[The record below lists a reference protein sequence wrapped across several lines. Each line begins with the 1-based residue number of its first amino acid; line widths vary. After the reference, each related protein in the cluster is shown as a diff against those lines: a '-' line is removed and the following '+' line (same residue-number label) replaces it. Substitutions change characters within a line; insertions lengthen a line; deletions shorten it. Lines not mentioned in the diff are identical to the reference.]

1 MQYQDVLGLNHIKKH
16 LQSTVKNGRI
26 AHAQM
31 LVGPT
36 GSGVLPLAI
45 AYARDILC
53 GENNESCHAQ
63 LNNLAHPDLHF
74 SFPMPSTTGSSSTK
88 ATSDIF
94 LKEWRVFL
102 KENPYG
108 NLPDWYKAIDIE
120 KKNAEIRVAE
130 AQLIMKKL
138 SLKSYEG
145 GYKVLI
151 IWAADKMNTEAANK
165 LLKLIEEP
173 PSKTIILLVAESEDK
188 IINTIKSR
196 CQIIHVPK
204 LNAAVIAQG
213 LQKYLQLSESQS
225 SSVARQADGDYRKAV
240 QFSQNNAEDLQ
251 FEQWFVQWVRTAFVA
266 KTKMTAINDL
276 MEWATTIASV
286 NRETQIRFLNYCI
299 EFFRQAM
306 LKNYKADSAVY
317 LAPQSGFDLSKFAPF
332 VDGNRMIEV
341 QKQLQEAIYHIE
353 RNANGKIVLTD
364 LSIGMTRI
372 LHSKS

>member
-1 MQYQDVLGLNHIKKH
+1 MQYQDVLGLEHIKKH
-16 LQSTVKNGRI
+16 LQSTVQNDRI
-26 AHAQM
+26 AHAQL

-36 GSGVLPLAI
+36 GSGVLPLAV
-45 AYARDILC
+45 AYARTILC
-53 GENNESCHAQ
+53 DASNESCHAQ

-74 SFPMPSTTGSSSTK
+74 SFPMPPSVGSSSTK
-88 ATSDIF
+88 ATSDLF
-94 LKEWRVFL
+94 LQDFRAFL
-102 KENPYG
+102 LDNPYG
-108 NLPDWYKAIDIE
+108 SLPDWYKAIDIE

-145 GYKVLI
+145 GFKVVI
-151 IWAADKMNTEAANK
+151 IWGADKMNTEAANK

-173 PSKTIILLVAESEDK
+173 PAKTIMLLVAESEDR

-196 CQIIHVPK
+196 CQIINVPK

-213 LQKYLQLSESQS
+213 LQKNLQLSESQS
-225 SSVARQADGDYRKAV
+225 SIVARQADGDYRKAV
-240 QFSQNNAEDLQ
+240 QFSQNSAEDLQ
-251 FEQWFVQWVRTAFVA
+251 FEQWFVEWVRTAFVA
-266 KTKMTAINDL
+266 KTKITAINDL
-276 MEWATTIASV
+276 MEWAHNIASV
-286 NRETQIRFLNYCI
+286 NRETQIRFLMYCM

-306 LKNYKADSAVY
+306 LKNYKADAAVY
-317 LAPQSGFDLSKFAPF
+317 LSPQSGFDLNKFAPF
-332 VDGNRMIEV
+332 IDGNRMIEI

-372 LHSKS
+372 LHSK

>member
-1 MQYQDVLGLNHIKKH
+1 MQYQDVLGLEHIKKH
-16 LQSTVKNGRI
+16 LQSTVQNERI
-26 AHAQM
+26 AHAQL

-36 GSGVLPLAI
+36 GSGVLPLAV
-45 AYARDILC
+45 AYARQILC
-53 GENNESCHAQ
+53 GASNESCHAQ

-74 SFPMPSTTGSSSTK
+74 SFPMPSSVGSSTTK
-88 ATSDIF
+88 ATSDMF
-94 LKEWRVFL
+94 LKEWRTFL
-102 KENPYG
+102 LSNPYG
-108 NLPDWYKAIDIE
+108 SLPDWYKAIDIE

-145 GYKVLI
+145 GFKVVI
-151 IWAADKMNTEAANK
+151 IWGADKMNSEAANK

-173 PSKTIILLVAESEDK
+173 PAKTIILLVAESEDR

-196 CQIIHVPK
+196 CQIINVPK

-213 LQKYLQLSESQS
+213 LQKNLKLSESQS
-225 SSVARQADGDYRKAV
+225 SIVARQADGNYRKAV
-240 QFSQNNAEDLQ
+240 QFSQNSAEDLQ
-251 FEQWFVQWVRTAFVA
+251 FEQWFVEWVRTAFVA

-276 MEWATTIASV
+276 MEWAHNIAAV
-286 NRETQIRFLNYCI
+286 NRETQIRFLMYCM

-306 LKNYKADSAVY
+306 LKNYKADTAVY
-317 LAPQSGFDLSKFAPF
+317 LSPQSGFDLSKFAPF
-332 VDGNRMIEV
+332 VDGNRMMEV

-372 LHSKS
+372 LHAK

>member
-1 MQYQDVLGLNHIKKH
+1 MQYQDVLGLDHIKKH
-16 LQSTVKNGRI
+16 LQSTVQNGRI
-26 AHAQM
+26 AHAQL

-36 GSGVLPLAI
+36 GSGVLPLAV
-45 AYARDILC
+45 AYARNILC
-53 GENNESCHAQ
+53 GIDNDSCHAQ

-74 SFPMPSTTGSSSTK
+74 SFPMPSTIGSSSTK
-88 ATSDIF
+88 ATSD
-94 LKEWRVFL
+94 VFL
-102 KENPYG
+102 QEFRAFLLDNPYG
-108 NLPDWYKAIDIE
+108 SLPDWYKAIDIE

-145 GYKVLI
+145 GYKVVV
-151 IWAADKMNTEAANK
+151 IWGADKMNTEAANK

-173 PSKTIILLVAESEDK
+173 PKQTIILLVAESEDR

-213 LQKYLQLSESQS
+213 LQKNLHLSESQS
-225 SSVARQADGDYRKAV
+225 STVARQADGDYRKAV
-240 QFSQNNAEDLQ
+240 QFSQNSAEDLQ

-266 KTKMTAINDL
+266 KTKMTAINEL
-276 MEWATTIASV
+276 MEWANTIAAV

-317 LAPQSGFDLSKFAPF
+317 LSPQSGFDLTKFAPF
-332 VDGNRMIEV
+332 VDGNRMLEV

-353 RNANGKIVLTD
+353 RNANGKIVMTD
-364 LSIGMTRI
+364 LSVGMTRI
-372 LHSKS
+372 LHSK

>member
-1 MQYQDVLGLNHIKKH
+1 MQYQDVLGLDHIKKH
-16 LQSTVKNGRI
+16 LQSTVENSRI
-26 AHAQM
+26 AHAQ
-31 LVGPT
+31 LFVGPT
-36 GSGVLPLAI
+36 GSGVLPLAV
-45 AYARDILC
+45 AYARNILC
-53 GENNESCHAQ
+53 RDNSSSCHAQ

-74 SFPMPSTTGSSSTK
+74 SFPMPASVGSSSSK

-94 LKEWRVFL
+94 LAEWREFV
-102 KENPYG
+102 KTNSYG
-108 NLPDWYKAIDIE
+108 SLPDWYKAIDIE

-151 IWAADKMNTEAANK
+151 VWGADKMNTEAANK

-173 PSKTIILLVAESEDK
+173 PANTIILLVAESDDR

-196 CQIIHVPK
+196 CQIINVPK

-213 LQKYLQLSESQS
+213 LQKHLQLTENQS
-225 SSVARQADGDYRKAV
+225 SIIARQADGDYRKAV
-240 QFSQNNAEDLQ
+240 QFSQNSAEDLQ
-251 FEQWFVQWVRTAFVA
+251 FEEWFVQWVRTAFVA
-266 KTKMTAINDL
+266 KTKITAISDL
-276 MEWATTIASV
+276 MNWANTIAAV

-306 LKNYKADSAVY
+306 LKNYKAESAVY
-317 LAPQSGFDLSKFAPF
+317 LSPQSGFDLSKFAPF
-332 VDGNRMIEV
+332 VDGNRMLEV
-341 QKQLQEAIYHIE
+341 QKQLQDAIYHIE

-372 LHSKS
+372 LHSK